1 MLTQLPLNEDKT
13 LFASV
18 EMPEL
23 LSQFVSANSGRKGKV
38 ISLSTK
44 LTKSGYGVLV
54 IEFTPKGQTKSQW
67 ATISPVA

>member
-1 MLTQLPLNEDKT
+1 MLTQLPLDEERT
-13 LFASV
+13 SFVSV

-23 LSQFVSANSGRKGKV
+23 LSKFVSANSGRKGKV

-44 LTKSGYGVLV
+44 LTKGGYGVLV
-54 IEFTPKGQTKSQW
+54 IEFVAKGQTKSQW